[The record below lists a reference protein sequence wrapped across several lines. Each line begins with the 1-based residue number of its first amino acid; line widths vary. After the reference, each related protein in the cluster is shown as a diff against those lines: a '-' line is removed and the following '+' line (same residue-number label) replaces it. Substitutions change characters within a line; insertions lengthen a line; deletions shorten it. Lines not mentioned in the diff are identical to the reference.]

1 MASSSSAAVFV
12 PDVDVWLAVAGASV
26 RIPPPNSAVYYFPQ
40 GHLEQ
45 HGLAAATAQNPVVSP
60 CRPFIPCRVL
70 SFGLLHHPLT
80 EQPLARI
87 LLQPASEGAAWR
99 PQSSGDS
106 FAAVGGNSIASYAK
120 VLSPSDANNGG
131 GFSIPR
137 SCAERVFPR
146 LDFGGDR
153 PAQNLRMRDAAGI
166 AWEFRHIYRGTPRRH
181 LLTTGWSKFVNA
193 KRLVAG
199 DSVVFVRRTAAG
211 GRTEL
216 FVGIRRAAA
225 GSWESEENP
234 VSSALAEMGKAA
246 RGLEFEVV
254 YSPKIGLP
262 DFVVEARRV
271 EAAWWVGWRPGIRVR
286 MDVETV
292 DSTQMASS
300 VGTVITAVVPEN
312 GPWRGSPWRMLQ
324 VAWDEQE
331 KAAQTEKVSPWEV
344 KNITP
349 PNPHFFPPE
358 FPSAKKLK
366 ALPDANSI
374 EPCDHYYPNRTF
386 TKHLIDCT
394 EPPRDEIDPKLLNR
408 HSGSSSSTARG
419 SSFRLFGKTIQ
430 TAEPDEGGSES
441 NVCKEAL
448 GIWDLPEE
456 HGCGEKIEQ

>member
-1 MASSSSAAVFV
+1 MMASSSSDAVSLT
-12 PDVDVWLAVAGASV
+12 DVDVWLAVAGASV

-45 HGLAAATAQNPVVSP
+45 HGLAAAAASQNPVVAP
-60 CRPFIPCRVL
+60 GRPFIPCRVL
-70 SFGLLHHPLT
+70 SFGLLYHPLT

-87 LLQPASEGAAWR
+87 LLQPTSAGSAWR
-99 PQSSGDS
+99 PKSSGEATPAS
-106 FAAVGGNSIASYAK
+106 GAVGGNAIASYAK

-146 LDFGGDR
+146 LESEGDR

-166 AWEFRHIYRGTPRRH
+166 LWGFRHIYRGTPRRH
-181 LLTTGWSKFVNA
+181 LLTTGWSMFVNT

-216 FVGIRRAAA
+216 FVRIRRAAA
-225 GSWESEENP
+225 GSWESEERS

-246 RGLEFEVV
+246 RGLQFEVV

-262 DFVVEARRV
+262 DFVVEAGRV

-292 DSTQMASS
+292 DSTQMVSS
-300 VGTVITAVVPEN
+300 VGTVMTAVVPEN

-331 KAAQTEKVSPWEV
+331 IAAKTEKVSPWEV
-344 KNITP
+344 ENIIP

-366 ALPDANSI
+366 AYGPDANSI
-374 EPCDHYYPNRTF
+374 EACDRYYPNRTF
-386 TKHLIDCT
+386 TQLLIDCT
-394 EPPRDEIDPKLLNR
+394 EPPRTEIDLKLLNQ
-408 HSGSSSSTARG
+408 HSGSSSTTARG

-430 TAEPDEGGSES
+430 ISHPHEGGSES
-441 NVCKEAL
+441 NVVSCTDCETK
-448 GIWDLPEE
+448 
-456 HGCGEKIEQ
+456 QS